1 MTRLCKVV
9 ILRSPTVQKWFDWWT
24 KTPSRKMLKWLWNW
38 LKRET
43 CPWVAVPPPVC
54 EIAMLRSKSGPMEG
68 KGSFVHL
75 HLQKPVQFP
84 GSCFL
89 HSSKVS
95 NESLHLVSF
104 ELLDLIAF
112 NQLGYL
118 RNCSSTSTLISPLPK
133 PQKLQFLQPPQ
144 SAWAWIWVSRW
155 HRPQCD
161 SRNLPGQW
169 SLRGKISGCDFS
181 DFTLK

>member
-1 MTRLCKVV
+1 MVTNGICMKVANLKNESWNHLGSTFCSIKRYHICSSGNVTRLCKVV

-95 NESLHLVSF
+95 NESLSLGQFSNC
-104 ELLDLIAF
+104 LI
-112 NQLGYL
+112 
-118 RNCSSTSTLISPLPK
+118 
-133 PQKLQFLQPPQ
+133 
-144 SAWAWIWVSRW
+144 W
-155 HRPQCD
+155 
-161 SRNLPGQW
+161 
-169 SLRGKISGCDFS
+169 
-181 DFTLK
+181 